1 MINNK
6 MSYQELSRNIDDYLE
21 KLNIGKDVN
30 KDLNKD
36 YVYEEIKN
44 ILSLIKENFKI
55 ETVDLI
61 IRNNLYCCRCNK
73 SNPDNDLV

>member
-44 ILSLIKENFKI
+44 ILSLI
-55 ETVDLI
+55 
-61 IRNNLYCCRCNK
+61 RGRR
-73 SNPDNDLV
+73 